1 MDLLDYFSVGFQIS
15 GGKKTDVLPVTV
27 LFTFKFQFWM
37 QTKKKMELFVDD
49 TVKVCR
55 DILDRK

>member
-37 QTKKKMELFVDD
+37 QTKKKNGII
-49 TVKVCR
+49 C
-55 DILDRK
+55 

>member
-27 LFTFKFQFWM
+27 LFTYKIQCAS
-37 QTKKKMELFVDD
+37 FVSN
-49 TVKVCR
+49 
-55 DILDRK
+55 

>member
-15 GGKKTDVLPVTV
+15 GGKKTDVLPFS
-27 LFTFKFQFWM
+27 LLLSFNFGCRRE
-37 QTKKKMELFVDD
+37 KKMELFVDD